1 MITAVLCTACVGTDK
16 SLGLYPPLNTAATQS
31 SEEEES
37 RGLTRGREGGR
48 EGGRRRFR
56 ITIWL

>member
-37 RGLTRGREGGR
+37 RGLTRGRK
-48 EGGRRRFR
+48 GGRRRFR